1 MYFPDTSI
9 VFFFYKDQYYTDMGI
24 NFQLISKV
32 KFCISFK
39 WTMECMLLYSTKME
53 SKCHLLKTMNVFALL
68 HKKRWSYFAFSI
80 SDNIFRA
87 ILFLCFR
94 EGRLW
99 EWKTSHELHL
109 FCMKRNTDS
118 PVNISKQVFRCAV

>member
-1 MYFPDTSI
+1 
-9 VFFFYKDQYYTDMGI
+9 MGI

-32 KFCISFK
+32 KFCIFFK

-80 SDNIFRA
+80 SDLITFSEPS
-87 ILFLCFR
+87 CFSVS
-94 EGRLW
+94 EKVDCENG
-99 EWKTSHELHL
+99 KTSPELHL